1 MYGPMMFS
9 RSTIVAL
16 GLAVVSGCASSNAA
30 EDTDSATSSETGSST
45 STTVDNPATSNSA
58 STTTPPS
65 TSGSTTGTSTSPT
78 ADADSSS
85 SEGSTNGEST
95 GDRPGPGVGCPAEN
109 PAEWILCEDFE
120 DFAGWGNFWT
130 NDGLI
135 AVEEGPAN
143 SGDTSLRIG
152 HQVGQYGSGMADIRF
167 GEGPNDSIVAR
178 PDETFREVWVRF
190 FVRTADDWPA
200 NQGISEGIE
209 VMSVV
214 GGNRSIAVDATVYS
228 PSQAEA
234 QLIPWSC
241 VHDSQMRCTSGNSD
255 WGNPDLRALTTE
267 LGSSPLYG
275 DELAGVWQCHEMHV
289 RLDDPGQAN
298 GMLEFWADDVL
309 EVSLDGL
316 EFVGSWDGAGLN
328 TVRFA
333 SFWQTQ
339 PGLDHHVDDVI
350 VSTAPIGCP

>member
-1 MYGPMMFS
+1 MLT
-9 RSTIVAL
+9 RWTLVAL
-16 GLAVVSGCASSNAA
+16 GIA
-30 EDTDSATSSETGSST
+30 SATMGCGGSEPAGGTDSST
-45 STTVDNPATSNSA
+45 SEETSSAA
-58 STTTPPS
+58 STSMTQSDPPTSSTAVSSS
-65 TSGSTTGTSTSPT
+65 TSGSDTGDSVSPT
-78 ADADSSS
+78 ESEDSSS
-85 SEGSTNGEST
+85 TGRSGSSDST
-95 GDRPGPGVGCPAEN
+95 GAPSVPGVGCPQEN

-120 DFAGWGNFWT
+120 NFENWGNFWT
-130 NDGLI
+130 NDDLI
-135 AVEEGPAN
+135 AVEPGPSN
-143 SGDTSLRIG
+143 SGEMSLRIG

-167 GEGPNDSIVAR
+167 GQGPNDSVVAR
-178 PDETFREVWVRF
+178 PDDTFREVWVRF
-190 FVRTADDWPA
+190 FIRTDENWPA

-241 VHDSQMRCTSGNSD
+241 VHDSQLLCSSGNSD
-255 WGNPDLRALTTE
+255 WGNPDLRALATQ
-267 LGSSPLYG
+267 LGTSPLYG
-275 DELAGVWQCHEMHV
+275 DELAGQWQCHEMHV

-298 GMLEFWADDVL
+298 GVLEFWADNAL
-309 EVSLDGL
+309 EVSLQRL

-333 SFWQTQ
+333 SFWGSQA
-339 PGLDHHVDDVI
+339 GLDHHVDDVI